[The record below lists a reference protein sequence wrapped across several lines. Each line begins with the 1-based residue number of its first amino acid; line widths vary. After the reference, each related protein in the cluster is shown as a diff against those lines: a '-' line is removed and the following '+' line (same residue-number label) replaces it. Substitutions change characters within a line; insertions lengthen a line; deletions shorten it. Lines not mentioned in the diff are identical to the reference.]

1 MQIIWK
7 PLADVTRYANNPRNN
22 ARAVEKV
29 AASIREFGWQQ
40 PIVVDSGFVII
51 AGDTRYQAAQLLGLD
66 QVPVVV
72 AANLS
77 PEKVRAYRLADNKTG
92 EFATWDDAKL
102 AEELAALMDEVGS
115 IDLTGF
121 AAAEYEA
128 LAMQAEA
135 ALAELEEQRLPV
147 ATSPQPA
154 PAAPAQQAGPGT
166 ADDADSDDAPEDD
179 GEDVAPVPVAAMVP
193 FNLLMAVDD
202 RQAVYDAIAAAKAKH
217 TVETSADALAI
228 ICREYVDA

>member
-29 AASIREFGWQQ
+29 AASIREYGWQQ
-40 PIVVDSGFVII
+40 PIVVDTDHVII

-66 QVPVVV
+66 EVPVVV

-102 AEELAALMDEVGS
+102 ADELAALMDEVGS
-115 IDLTGF
+115 IDLSGF

-135 ALAELEEQRLPV
+135 ALAELEEQQLPV
-147 ATSPQPA
+147 ATSPQPK
-154 PAAPAQQAGPGT
+154 PAAPAADAGT
-166 ADDADSDDAPEDD
+166 APDADPDDAPEDD
-179 GEDVAPVPVAAMVP
+179 SDDAAPVTVAAMVP

-228 ICREYVDA
+228 ICREYVNA

>member
-29 AASIREFGWQQ
+29 AASIREYGWQQ
-40 PIVVDSGFVII
+40 PIVVDTDHVII

-66 QVPVVV
+66 EVPVVV

-102 AEELAALMDEVGS
+102 ADELAALMDEVGS

-128 LAMQAEA
+128 LAMQAQA
-135 ALAELEEQRLPV
+135 ALAELEEEL
-147 ATSPQPA
+147 APA
-154 PAAPAQQAGPGT
+154 PAPQPQPTAPT
-166 ADDADSDDAPEDD
+166 ADAGTDPDTDDDHMPEDD
-179 GEDVAPVPVAAMVP
+179 DDAAPAPVAAMVP
-193 FNLLMAVDD
+193 FNLLLKVDD

-217 TVETSADALAI
+217 SVETSADALAI